1 MLAFF
6 KLEKLDKIK
15 INNSCKFVKFV
26 VENNPKLFFYRYL
39 IKQTKK
45 PERNLL
51 AKTNID
57 TIAYDISVC
66 PFVQRN
72 IIMAQRYVFYFGK
85 SNIPTDFYF

>member
-1 MLAFF
+1 MLIR
-6 KLEKLDKIK
+6 LPYVID
-15 INNSCKFVKFV
+15 
-26 VENNPKLFFYRYL
+26 L

-57 TIAYDISVC
+57 TIAYDISIC

-85 SNIPTDFYF
+85 SNIPTEFYF